1 MNKAI
6 GLVGFGLSGI
16 LTLAAVLPAGAAPVM
31 TSTAQVGTVATDQVT
46 QVRWR
51 GGAAVAA
58 GVGAGIALGAL
69 AASQPHYYGYGGYYD
84 YEPSYGYSGGPY
96 YGYAGAPYYG
106 STYSYGYQGYEPY
119 YYEGG
124 GRRDT
129 NGSQNW

>member
-1 MNKAI
+1 MPSKEPDDTGRRFCGTLSARAGVRSQEFPMNKAI

-84 YEPSYGYSGGPY
+84 YEP
-96 YGYAGAPYYG
+96 
-106 STYSYGYQGYEPY
+106 
-119 YYEGG
+119 
-124 GRRDT
+124 
-129 NGSQNW
+129 